1 MLPEGWQTKTVFE
14 LGHRDRNTVQTGPFG
29 SQLHSEDYVEDGV
42 PFLLIRNIGASGLI
56 LDGLPRITE
65 DDARRLARYALV
77 PGDVVFSRVGRVGS
91 CFLATAEQ
99 AGWIISGQTLR
110 IRLPYEGLDPRYFLY
125 ALLDRE
131 AQDFIIGASVGT
143 TRTSINTS
151 ILESLPIRFPNL
163 PEQRKIARI
172 LSAVDDLIE
181 RTEALIAKYRAIKQ
195 GLMHDLLT
203 RGVDASGR
211 LRPPREE
218 APGLY
223 RESAVGWVPREWEV
237 MTLGSVADIGNGVTL
252 GRKLTG
258 SGIVELPYLR
268 VANVQDGYLDMS
280 EIKYVQVLRSEI
292 PRYSLEPGDM
302 LMTEGGDWDKL
313 GRGVVWRGQINPCLH
328 QNHIFRVR
336 ASQSILRPKFLEAI
350 SGSSYG
356 KRYFVRSSKQTTNL
370 ATINSTQLKA
380 FPVPC
385 PTIAEQDRIV
395 ALIAAYDAP
404 AGCEQDHRDKLSQIK
419 AGLMQ
424 DLLTGRVR
432 VKVEESEAQ

>member
-1 MLPEGWQTKTVFE
+1 MSTVRPNLKAFAY
-14 LGHRDRNTVQTGPFG
+14 FG
-29 SQLHSEDYVEDGV
+29 RSSGDYV
-42 PFLLIRNIGASGLI
+42 ASTGFAVLTAKEETDSRFI
-56 LDGLPRITE
+56 LYSILSEYVADQIE
-65 DDARRLARYALV
+65 QYV
-77 PGDVVFSRVGRVGS
+77 VGS
-91 CFLATAEQ
+91 NYPAINSTDVKR
-99 AGWIISGQTLR
+99 LR
-110 IRLPYEGLDPRYFLY
+110 IPR
-125 ALLDRE
+125 
-131 AQDFIIGASVGT
+131 
-143 TRTSINTS
+143 
-151 ILESLPIRFPNL
+151 PPL

-172 LSAVDDLIE
+172 LSTVDDLIE

-211 LRPPREE
+211 LRPPRAE

-237 MTLGSVADIGNGVTL
+237 ATLGSVADVGNGVTL

-258 SGIVELPYLR
+258 SGMVELPYLR

-280 EIKYVQVLRSEI
+280 EIKLVQVLQSEI

-313 GRGVVWRGQINPCLH
+313 GRGVVWQGQIHPCLH

-336 ASQSILRPKFLEAI
+336 ANQSILRPKFLEAV

-385 PTIAEQDRIV
+385 PSIAEQDRIV

-404 AGCEQDHRDKLSQIK
+404 SRCEQEHRDKLSQIK

-432 VKVEESEAQ
+432 VGRLDHGGAK